1 MTRGLAG
8 ALLGA
13 VLLAACSE
21 KPAATPTVASTPP
34 YELIELAAVAGRD
47 ERWLDGRVEGVNQA
61 IVSAQTAGEVV
72 AVMRDMG
79 DRAAAFEVVLRLRGV
94 QQQAGLQQAEAGFN
108 EAQARATEAATR
120 LARIRALFERKAV
133 ARATLDEAVAAHDSA
148 QARVA
153 AARAAVSAAREGVAY
168 AAVVAPFAGVIT
180 DRFVSPGTI
189 VAPGSALFGIAG
201 TDRLR
206 VVTDLPERFA
216 DIVRTR
222 QEVDVLV
229 DGQRIRAQAPVVQPR
244 ASDTGAVGLRV
255 DVPPGVDGLHPGM
268 VVKLAVA
275 TGAAQPLRIPVASVV
290 ERGEVTGVYLFEA
303 SSGRTSFRQVR
314 LGRRLGDEIDVL
326 AGLKSG
332 DTIARDPAVALRHL
346 TSLRVAQ

>member
-1 MTRGLAG
+1 MMRGVAG
-8 ALLGA
+8 ALVGA
-13 VLLAACSE
+13 VMLAACSE
-21 KPAATPTVASTPP
+21 KPAATSSIAGTPP
-34 YELIELAAVAGRD
+34 YELLQLVAVAGRD

-61 IVSAQTAGEVV
+61 TVSAQTGGEVV
-72 AVMRDMG
+72 AVIRDLG
-79 DRAAAFEVVLRLRGV
+79 DRAAAGEVVLRLRGV
-94 QQQAGLQQAEAGFN
+94 QQQAGLQHAEAGFN
-108 EAQARATEAATR
+108 EAQARATEAAAR
-120 LARIRALFERKAV
+120 LARIRSLFERKAV

-153 AARAAVSAAREGVAY
+153 AARATVSVAREGVAY
-168 AAVVAPFAGVIT
+168 AAVTAPFAGVIT

-216 DIVRTR
+216 EIVRTR

-229 DGQRIRAQAPVVQPR
+229 GDRRVRAQAPIVQPR

-255 DVPPGVDGLHPGM
+255 DLPPGVDGLHPGM

-275 TGAAQPLRIPVASVV
+275 TGEAQPLRIPVASVV
-290 ERGEVTGVYLFEA
+290 ERGEVTGVYVFDA

-314 LGRRLGDEIDVL
+314 LGRRFGHEIDVL
-326 AGLKSG
+326 AGLQSG
-332 DTIARDPAVALRHL
+332 DSIARDPAVALRHL
-346 TSLRVAQ
+346 ASLRAAQ